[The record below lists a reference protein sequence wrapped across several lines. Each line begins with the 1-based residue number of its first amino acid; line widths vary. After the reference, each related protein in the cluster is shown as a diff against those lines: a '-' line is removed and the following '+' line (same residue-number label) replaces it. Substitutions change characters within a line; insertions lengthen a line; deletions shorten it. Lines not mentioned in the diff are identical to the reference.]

1 MRFAGGHAKRA
12 CSRLSRNGDNE
23 SGRST
28 GKHTFCVRISNL
40 IIFILFR
47 LTQINFIRLA
57 DITHD
62 MTEPCVID
70 IKIGQRTWDPLASPD
85 KIAAEEQ
92 KYQACKQNL
101 GICIPGFQVYS
112 VKTGS
117 IKRYGKEF
125 GKKLN
130 QNTIKDGK
138 RNSHLIKHK
147 PV

>member
-1 MRFAGGHAKRA
+1 
-12 CSRLSRNGDNE
+12 
-23 SGRST
+23 
-28 GKHTFCVRISNL
+28 
-40 IIFILFR
+40 
-47 LTQINFIRLA
+47 
-57 DITHD
+57 

-70 IKIGQRTWDPLASPD
+70 IKIGKRTWDPLASPD
-85 KIAAEEQ
+85 KIDAEEQ

-130 QNTIKDGK
+130 QTTIKDGK
-138 RNSHLIKHK
+138 YNFRNLI
-147 PV
+147 